1 MRRRYG
7 APMRSAR
14 ENSFLKAF
22 KSDIQGR
29 KGETDV
35 RNILAEYGLPSL
47 HDIVL
52 PTRSGNPTQIDHV
65 ALTPLGILV
74 IETKHLRGRLSGDI
88 RNDYWRQTLPG
99 GWSEKIY
106 SPIRQNAGHCDAVY
120 TIVRHIDSRIQ
131 TLSRIVMTGT
141 AEVAPGLSSVVHTSE
156 TFAKE
161 LESLRNNSVSEL
173 LQHAWDRLT
182 EAAKHHEGLRKGTTL
197 SPFA

>member
-29 KGETDV
+29 KGETNV

-65 ALTPLGILV
+65 ALTAFGILV
-74 IETKHLRGRLSGDI
+74 IETKHLQGRLSGDI

-106 SPIRQNAGHCDAVY
+106 SPVRQNAGHCDAVY
-120 TIVRHIDSRIQ
+120 MIVRHIDSRIQ

-141 AEVAPGLSSVVHTSE
+141 AEVAPALSSVVHTSE

>member
-35 RNILAEYGLPSL
+35 RSILADADLPAL
-47 HDIVL
+47 HDVVL
-52 PTRSGNPTQIDHV
+52 PTRSGNPTQIDHI

-74 IETKHLRGRLSGDI
+74 IETKHLRGRLSGDV
-88 RNDYWRQTLPG
+88 RNDYWQQTLPG

-106 SPIRQNAGHCDAVY
+106 SPLRQNAGHCAAVY
-120 TIVRHIDSRIQ
+120 EIVRHIDSGIQ
-131 TLSRIVMTGT
+131 TLSRIVMTGP
-141 AEVAPGLSSVVHTSE
+141 AEVAPELFSVVHTRD
-156 TFAKE
+156 TFAQE
-161 LESLRNNSVSEL
+161 LKSLRNNSVSEL
-173 LQHAWDRLT
+173 LQHAWERLI
-182 EAAKHHEGLRKGTTL
+182 EAAKHYEGLRKGTTR